1 MGNFT
6 GIKFTNKNKMKSPV
20 RRDRSPKH
28 FILFIAFNGLK
39 GTIPEEIQYLDGFE
53 ILILQDNPGIG
64 GVLPK
69 SMHDLSSLRVLS
81 IHNCSLSGTIPD
93 WIGDLTNMVN
103 LGLSSNRLS
112 GEIPRT
118 IESLTNL
125 KALGLDNNMLNAD
138 LTQFDTLTKLQY
150 LYLNDNEIRGTLTSS
165 LLLSWKDMVELDISD
180 NYLSS
185 TLPENIFSHGSL
197 MLLDLHGNRLTGSIP
212 IVSSHDTNQLEFL
225 ALHANELEHVVPN
238 SLGLLQKL
246 THLDLSMNRLASAL
260 PSTIGSMFELKY
272 LSVGSNI
279 FNRSPIPSW
288 LGELTNL
295 EQLKLSESQF
305 LGSIPDFIGFNLS
318 NLKHIDLSQ
327 NSLTST
333 IPESIGFLSS
343 LENLILESNQLTGKL
358 PGSIVKLS
366 SMDVLVLDG
375 NNLAGSAD
383 VVCDNLEL
391 EFFAADCGGGQ
402 DAKFKCVC
410 CSVCCRGDQDEGC
423 YDLGWSMDQSF
434 VNENNFERSRYKL
447 GDGTMF
453 IP

>member
-1 MGNFT
+1 
-6 GIKFTNKNKMKSPV
+6 MKSPL
-20 RRDRSPKH
+20 RRDRSPIH
-28 FILFIAFNGLK
+28 FNIVHIAFNGLK
-39 GTIPEEIQYLDGFE
+39 GTIPEEIQFLDGLE

-64 GVLPK
+64 GILPNA
-69 SMHDLSSLRVLS
+69 MLGLSNLRVLS

-93 WIGDLTNMVN
+93 WIGDFTNLVN
-103 LGLSSNRLS
+103 LGLGSNRLS
-112 GEIPRT
+112 GDIPST
-118 IESLTNL
+118 MESLTNL

-138 LTQFDTLTKLQY
+138 LVQFDTLTKLQY
-150 LYLNDNEIRGTLTSS
+150 LYLDDNEIRGTLTSS
-165 LLLSWKDMVELDISD
+165 LLLSCKDMVELDISE

-212 IVSSHDTNQLEFL
+212 RVSSHGTNQLEFL

-246 THLDLSMNRLASAL
+246 THLDLSMNRLASTL
-260 PSTIGSMFELKY
+260 PSTIGTMFELKY

-288 LGELTNL
+288 LQELTNL
-295 EQLKLSESQF
+295 EQLKLTESRF
-305 LGSIPDFIGFNLS
+305 LGSIPDFIGYNLS

-343 LENLILESNQLTGKL
+343 LANLILERNQLSGTL

-402 DAKFKCVC
+402 DAKFKCGCCGVC
-410 CSVCCRGDQDEGC
+410 CHGHQGEGC
-423 YDLGWSMDQSF
+423 YDLDWGMNQSIA
-434 VNENNFERSRYKL
+434 NENNFERRRYKL
-447 GDGTMF
+447 GEGTMF
-453 IP
+453 TP